1 MYIKDFDNWNVVKK
15 NLDSSISKTFIRV
28 SEVRWVA
35 FGVNVGSELDGKGAS
50 FTRPALVMHVFGSRL
65 ALVIPLSTK
74 LKEIP
79 GYLPFEFKGK
89 KISVCINNLR
99 IVSQQRIFD
108 RLGKITSD
116 HFKVIKVELKKYYD
130 L

>member
-1 MYIKDFDNWNVVKK
+1 
-15 NLDSSISKTFIRV
+15 
-28 SEVRWVA
+28 
-35 FGVNVGSELDGKGAS
+35 LDGKGAS